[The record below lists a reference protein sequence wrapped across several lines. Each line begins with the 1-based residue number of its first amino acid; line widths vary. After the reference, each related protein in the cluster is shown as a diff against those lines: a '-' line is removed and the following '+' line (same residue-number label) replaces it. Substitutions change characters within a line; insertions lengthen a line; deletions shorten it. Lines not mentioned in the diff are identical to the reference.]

1 MSKFSITVAS
11 PESSPEP
18 FDHNFTEV
26 FKANLYKTKG
36 NPYDEVNF
44 HSTPVGREQ
53 IYKTLVRELS
63 QADSSCNVS
72 LLGEA
77 GIGKTTLL
85 QAIKHGLHEY
95 AGLVVID
102 VQILG
107 WQKDDNPSSFFKQL
121 YAALCDALAITE
133 EARQYVD
140 SYASFHEALEP
151 LAKQWRFLLIMDD
164 FDRMLNHSFFNFTFF
179 SNLRALGDCSRS
191 RWAYFLLSRRSIATI
206 CDHPQ
211 IKESKFWALFDEHRH
226 VLGGLS
232 EDAVQVLSTRPLQNR
247 FDVKKAAE
255 LKKMVDLIQAISGGH
270 PYTLRLSLSKLWQAT
285 DKQQELDIYGL
296 KRLVFAH
303 FKKIW
308 EQRSEQEKNLL
319 RQLAYGKEVNQ
330 QCGDYDYLVK
340 RGLVVQNK
348 IFSIDFNE
356 NIKTHSFDKKQNII
370 IKILYIIIKFLYKDM
385 SNFPFWERLNQLAI
399 LLTIKGGIQ

>member
-164 FDRMLNHSFFNFTFF
+164 FDRILRYEHFDTEFFTH
-179 SNLRALGDCSRS
+179 LRALADCSYS
-191 RWAYFLLSRRSIATI
+191 NWSYFVLSRCSVAEI
-206 CDHPQ
+206 CDNEQ
-211 IKESKFWALFDEHRH
+211 VKESKFWALFDDHCH
-226 VLGGLS
+226 ILGGLS
-232 EDAVQVLSTRPLQNR
+232 EDAINVLLTRPLQHR
-247 FDVKKAAE
+247 FDVERKERLSEVTA
-255 LKKMVDLIQAISGGH
+255 LIQEISGGH
-270 PYTLRLSLSKLWQAT
+270 PYILRLSLSKLWQAA
-285 DKQQELDIYGL
+285 DQQQKMEVYEL
-296 KRLVFAH
+296 KRLVFNH
-303 FKKIW
+303 FKKMW
-308 EQRSEQEKNLL
+308 VQRNEQEKNLL
-319 RQLAYGKEVNQ
+319 RQLAGGKEVNQ

-340 RGLVVQNK
+340 RGLIVKGKV
-348 IFSIDFNE
+348 FSIDFSE
-356 NIKTHSFDKKQNII
+356 NIKTHTFAFACGEETNKFRILLRKINAPDFPWWDQLNKLAII
-370 IKILYIIIKFLYKDM
+370 ITTMSIL
-385 SNFPFWERLNQLAI
+385 
-399 LLTIKGGIQ
+399 